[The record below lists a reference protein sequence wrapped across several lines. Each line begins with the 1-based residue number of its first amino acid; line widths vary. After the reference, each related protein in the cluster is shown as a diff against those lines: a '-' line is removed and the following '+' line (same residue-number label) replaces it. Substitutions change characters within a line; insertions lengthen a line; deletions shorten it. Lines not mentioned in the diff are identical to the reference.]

1 VIFDMRT
8 SFFARCDPVIVT
20 NRAADF
26 QVHCGEKFR
35 AARDGPPSR
44 RRGHSTHDGSTTA
57 RQHSVRGLY
66 FPVSAGG
73 GP

>member
-8 SFFARCDPVIVT
+8 SLFARCDFAMVT

-26 QVHCGEKFR
+26 QVHRGERSMSFVTELFR
-35 AARDGPPSR
+35 CAEGRF
-44 RRGHSTHDGSTTA
+44 THDGSTTA
-57 RQHSVRGLY
+57 RQHSDLGLY
-66 FPVSAGG
+66 FPVSAGA